1 MTAVTPA
8 ALRRAILVLGLSGM
22 VAHSVLLRELLIL
35 FSGNEFSV
43 GVIIGGWI
51 VAEAAGAMAAGRL
64 VLRGHDPAR
73 PFLALTVAFCLAFPA
88 TVAAVRSFKTL
99 AGLPAD
105 QGVGIGAICGAA
117 GLLQLPVAGVHGALF
132 VLACALLARSG
143 SAPGQA
149 AGRVYTLETSG
160 TIAGGLIAGY
170 LIVPHTSP
178 MLAAALV
185 ALLNGAVL
193 WPLARRRP
201 LAAASCLLLAI
212 TLLAGAATIEDA
224 TLRRQWQGRAL
235 AGTHNTPYQNLAVV
249 VNGSQLTF
257 YADGLPLFSVPD
269 PDIAAVEEFTHL
281 PLLAHPQPRKV
292 LILGGGAGG
301 SVAEVLRHPSIIRV
315 DYVEL
320 DPWLLRTVTAHT
332 PAVTREVLADP
343 RVTVHHG
350 DFRQFLREVSTPYD
364 VILAG
369 MPLPVTLQGNRL
381 FTREFFI
388 LARQA
393 LNRDGLLAVAAT
405 GSLTYYGP
413 ELLAVNAGL
422 LRTLEAAF
430 PAVQVLPGD
439 TNLYLAGGPALLG
452 NLAAAPL
459 AARLDERRLA
469 TRLISAPHLDY
480 LLDAERHQWLRDTL
494 AGAGTVN
501 RDLSPQLL
509 FDNLAYSTILFT
521 PQLRES
527 FAALHRLSLPGPA
540 LALIVAGVLAGLL
553 ARRRPALTAP
563 AVIAVTGF
571 TAMLLELTL
580 FCSFQVL
587 YGAFFQA
594 LALLISTF
602 MLGLALGSWLVSTG
616 PLAGRDECRLLLT
629 VDAGLLLFAALLA
642 ALFSAPTL
650 PMEGA
655 LRAHLLILPLLA
667 VCGLLTGM
675 QFPLASRLQQAL
687 GCRVDDPATTGRVG
701 TIFSADLLGG
711 SLGGLLGGVA
721 LLPVLG
727 LSGSC
732 LLAVAAKAASLA
744 LLFISR
750 KPR

>member
-1 MTAVTPA
+1 MTVVTPA

-22 VAHSVLLRELLIL
+22 VAHTVLLRELLVL
-35 FSGNEFSV
+35 FAGNEFTV

-51 VAEAAGAMAAGRL
+51 VAEAAGALAAGRL

-99 AGLPAD
+99 AGLPVD

-117 GLLQLPVAGVHGALF
+117 GLLQLPAAAAHGALF
-132 VLACALLARSG
+132 VLACALLARAG
-143 SAPGQA
+143 SAPERA
-149 AGRVYTLETSG
+149 AGRVYTLETVG
-160 TIAGGLIAGY
+160 TIGGGLLAGY
-170 LIVPHTSP
+170 LIVPHTSA

-193 WPLARRRP
+193 WPFARRRF
-201 LAAASCLLLAI
+201 AAGSCLLTAVV
-212 TLLAGAATIEDA
+212 LLAGAAFLDDA
-224 TLRRQWQGRAL
+224 TLRRQWQGRTL

-249 VNGSQLTF
+249 QSGSQLTF

-269 PDIAAVEEFTHL
+269 PDIAAVEEFVHL
-281 PLLAHPQPRKV
+281 PLLAHPRPQRV
-292 LILGGGAGG
+292 LVLGGGAGG
-301 SVAEVLRHPSIIRV
+301 SVAEVLRHPSITRL

-320 DPWLLRTVTAHT
+320 DPWLLRTVTAHA
-332 PAVTREVLADP
+332 PAASLEVLADP
-343 RVTVHHG
+343 RLRVHHG
-350 DFRQFLREVSTPYD
+350 DFRQFLREVTTPYD

-369 MPLPVTLQGNRL
+369 QPLPVTLQGNRL
-381 FTREFFI
+381 FTREFFT
-388 LARQA
+388 LAGRA
-393 LNRDGLLAVAAT
+393 LNRDGLLAVTAT

-430 PAVQVLPGD
+430 AAVRVIPGD
-439 TNLYLAGGPALLG
+439 TNLYLAGAPALLG
-452 NLAAAPL
+452 KLSAAPL
-459 AARLDERRLA
+459 AARLEERRLA
-469 TRLISAPHLDY
+469 ARLISAPHLVY
-480 LLDAERHQWLRDTL
+480 LLDAERQQWLLDTV
-494 AGAGTVN
+494 AAAGTVN

-527 FAALHRLSLPGPA
+527 FAALHRLALPGPA
-540 LALIVAGVLAGLL
+540 LLLIVAGLLAGLL
-553 ARRRPALTAP
+553 ARRRPALAAP

-571 TAMLLELTL
+571 TAMLLELVL
-580 FCSFQVL
+580 FCAFQVL
-587 YGAFFQA
+587 YGAFYQA

-616 PLAGRDECRLLLT
+616 PLAGRDERRLLLT

-642 ALFSAPTL
+642 GLFSAPTL
-650 PMEGA
+650 AMEGA
-655 LRAHLLILPLLA
+655 LRAHLLVLPLLA

-687 GCRVDDPATTGRVG
+687 GRRIADPATTGRIG
-701 TIFSADLLGG
+701 TIFGADLLGG
-711 SLGGLLGGVA
+711 CLGGLLGGVV

-727 LSGSC
+727 LGGSC
-732 LLAVAAKAASLA
+732 LLAAAAKTASLA
-744 LLFISR
+744 LLLISGKSR
-750 KPR
+750 